1 VPTQGNNMKKILLS
15 LLATSLL
22 TLQATTISSPFE
34 TDPELQK
41 INQYFN
47 SLIESHLSSPAISNI
62 NYPRT
67 DIEDL
72 SDKIIIKFD
81 LAGVDKKDI
90 KLMINDKKVL
100 TIRGE
105 KREEKEEKG
114 KTFVRKEIFVGS
126 FEKSIQLPQNI
137 DENHF
142 DTKFENGIL
151 TVTIAKKPLKKPKTK
166 IIPIK

>member
-1 VPTQGNNMKKILLS
+1 MKKILLS
-15 LLATSLL
+15 LMATSLL
-22 TLQATTISSPFE
+22 SLNAANVSAPFAN
-34 TDPELQK
+34 DPDFEK

-47 SLIESHLSSPAISNI
+47 TLIESHLATPAISNI

-67 DIEDL
+67 DIENL
-72 SDKIIIKFD
+72 PDKIIIKFD
-81 LAGVDKKDI
+81 LAGVDKNNI
-90 KLMINDKKVL
+90 KLMIDDKKIL

-105 KREEKEEKG
+105 KKEEKEEKG
-114 KTFVRKEIFVGS
+114 KEFVRKEIFYGS

-137 DENHF
+137 DENRL

-151 TVTIAKKPLKKPKTK
+151 TVTIAKKALKKPKAK

>member
-1 VPTQGNNMKKILLS
+1 MKKILLS
-15 LLATSLL
+15 LMVTSLL
-22 TLQATTISSPFE
+22 SLSASTASTPF
-34 TDPELQK
+34 TDEPDLAK

-47 SLIESHLSSPAISNI
+47 SLIESHLATPAISNI

-67 DIEDL
+67 DIINEA
-72 SDKIIIKFD
+72 DKIIIKFD
-81 LAGVDKKDI
+81 LAGVDKDNI
-90 KLMINDKKVL
+90 KLMIDDKKVL

-105 KREEKEEKG
+105 KKEEKEEKG
-114 KTFVRKEIFVGS
+114 KTFVRKEIFYGS

-137 DENHF
+137 DENKL

-151 TVTIAKKPLKKPKTK
+151 TVTIAKKPLKEPKAK